1 MFGIK
6 RRKQSRQADNRM
18 KESGSAAVLQL
29 KCAVAVM
36 PSGDAK
42 DGYAEYKDKGIV
54 TVTDDDRLVLQ
65 TKRETMELHL
75 KDVRLY
81 SKANAKDVRLR
92 LPSARYQLLFRNLRD
107 KEAFCG
113 MFQKKPPKEPK
124 EQETPAEGTDDILLI
139 EHHVNGMAGGVP
151 RHIMIQA
158 YYDAQNERLRRR
170 RKSGDVSGASPR
182 QKEPQQPDRLSENA
196 GDFYPLFFADK
207 CINA

>member
-1 MFGIK
+1 
-6 RRKQSRQADNRM
+6 M

-36 PSGDAK
+36 PSGDAT
-42 DGYAEYKDKGIV
+42 DGSAEYKDKGVV

-92 LPSARYQLLFRNLRD
+92 LPSARCQLLFRNLRD
-107 KEAFCG
+107 KEAFCA

-124 EQETPAEGTDDILLI
+124 EQETPADNVGDILLI

-158 YYDAQNERLRRR
+158 YYDAQNERIVYDDGESQEMFPVVYDDGESQEMFPVPPHVKKNRNSLIAYL
-170 RKSGDVSGASPR
+170 KTQETSIPYFLLTSV
-182 QKEPQQPDRLSENA
+182 
-196 GDFYPLFFADK
+196 
-207 CINA
+207 

>member
-6 RRKQSRQADNRM
+6 RKKQSQQADNTM
-18 KESGSAAVLQL
+18 KESGSAAVLEL

-36 PSGDAK
+36 PSGD
-42 DGYAEYKDKGIV
+42 GSAEYRNKGIV
-54 TVTDDDRLVLQ
+54 TVTNDDRLVLQ

-92 LPSARYQLLFRNLRD
+92 LPSARCQLLFRNLLD

-158 YYDAQNERLRRR
+158 YYDAQNERIVYDDGESQEMFPVPPHVKKNRNSLIAYL
-170 RKSGDVSGASPR
+170 KTQETSIPYFLLTSV
-182 QKEPQQPDRLSENA
+182 
-196 GDFYPLFFADK
+196 
-207 CINA
+207 

>member
-6 RRKQSRQADNRM
+6 RRKQSLQADNRM
-18 KESGSAAVLQL
+18 KESGSAAVLEL

-36 PSGDAK
+36 PSGDAT
-42 DGYAEYKDKGIV
+42 DGSAEYKDKGVV

-65 TKRETMELHL
+65 TKRETMEFHL

-92 LPSARYQLLFRNLRD
+92 LPSARCQLLFRNLRD

-158 YYDAQNERLRRR
+158 YYDAQNERIVYDDGESQEMFPVPPHVKKNRNSLIAYL
-170 RKSGDVSGASPR
+170 KTQDTSIPYFLLTSV
-182 QKEPQQPDRLSENA
+182 
-196 GDFYPLFFADK
+196 
-207 CINA
+207 

>member
-1 MFGIK
+1 
-6 RRKQSRQADNRM
+6 M

-42 DGYAEYKDKGIV
+42 DGSAEYKDKGIV
-54 TVTDDDRLVLQ
+54 TVTDDRLVLQ

-92 LPSARYQLLFRNLRD
+92 LPSARCQLLFRNLRD

-124 EQETPAEGTDDILLI
+124 EQETPAEDTGDILLI

-158 YYDAQNERLRRR
+158 YYDAQNERIVYDDGESQEMFPVPPHVKKNRNSLIAYL
-170 RKSGDVSGASPR
+170 KTQETSIPYFLLTSV
-182 QKEPQQPDRLSENA
+182 
-196 GDFYPLFFADK
+196 
-207 CINA
+207 

>member
-42 DGYAEYKDKGIV
+42 DGSAEYKDKGIV

-81 SKANAKDVRLR
+81 SKANAK
-92 LPSARYQLLFRNLRD
+92 LLFRNLRD

-124 EQETPAEGTDDILLI
+124 EQETPAEDTGDILLI

-158 YYDAQNERLRRR
+158 YYDAQNERI
-170 RKSGDVSGASPR
+170 
-182 QKEPQQPDRLSENA
+182 
-196 GDFYPLFFADK
+196 FYDDGESQEMFPVPPHVKKNRNSLIAYLKTQETSIPYFLLTSV
-207 CINA
+207 

>member
-6 RRKQSRQADNRM
+6 RRKQSLQADNRM

-42 DGYAEYKDKGIV
+42 DGSAEYKDKGIV

-65 TKRETMELHL
+65 TKRESMELRL

-92 LPSARYQLLFRNLRD
+92 LPSARCQLLFRNLR
-107 KEAFCG
+107 E
-113 MFQKKPPKEPK
+113 EPK
-124 EQETPAEGTDDILLI
+124 EQETPAEGTGDILLI

-158 YYDAQNERLRRR
+158 YYDAQNERIVYDDGESQEMFPVPPHVKKNRNSLIAYL
-170 RKSGDVSGASPR
+170 KTQETSIPYFLLTSV
-182 QKEPQQPDRLSENA
+182 
-196 GDFYPLFFADK
+196 
-207 CINA
+207 